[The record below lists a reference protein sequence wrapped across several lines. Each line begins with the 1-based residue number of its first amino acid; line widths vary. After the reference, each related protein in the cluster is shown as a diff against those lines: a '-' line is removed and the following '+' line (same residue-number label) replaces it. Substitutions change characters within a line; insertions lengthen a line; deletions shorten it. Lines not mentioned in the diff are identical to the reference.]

1 MRKIKMD
8 CFRACRYSNRMLVA
22 GTAAA
27 VVSMLLWGEG
37 VLPLLFGLLTAA
49 GIAVAV
55 AGCVI
60 GYRFIVCPHCGGPL
74 YDWPRLPTHIPSYC
88 PNCGEKLNPPEP

>member
-27 VVSMLLWGEG
+27 VVGILLWGEG

-60 GYRFIVCPHCGGPL
+60 GYRFIVCPHCGDPL
-74 YDWPRLPTHIPSYC
+74 YDWPRLPTHIPGYC